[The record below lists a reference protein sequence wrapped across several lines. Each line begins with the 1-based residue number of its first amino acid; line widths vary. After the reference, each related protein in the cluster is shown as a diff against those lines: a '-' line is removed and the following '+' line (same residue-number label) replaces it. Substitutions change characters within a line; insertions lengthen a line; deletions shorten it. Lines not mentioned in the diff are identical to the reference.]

1 MLLNKK
7 NKIFKYSDL
16 SSGEQKSILKK
27 SVRKANEEQR
37 NLVETFDK
45 EFNVK
50 QTS

>member
-1 MLLNKK
+1 MLFHKK

-16 SSGEQKSILKK
+16 SSKEQKSILKK

-37 NLVETFDK
+37 NLVESFDK
-45 EFNVK
+45 KFSIK